1 VPNAEL
7 PPAAYEALVLAL
19 LRLQRLLDAGVV
31 QVDGLDGAAAAA
43 FQAANSQA
51 GDLGRGGFDA
61 LLERLLPWLQQ
72 PSGPLAE
79 ALITAGAGSAGS
91 VAAVRLRAVAAVLS
105 GMALD
110 SGELQRPLPDLPA
123 LAPPLRPAAKTVDFP
138 AADPIQPDPF
148 QADLHPTDLGQ
159 PLPSQPE
166 PLQTQSSQLQLPQA
180 ATPPSDRQRLLR
192 WLAGDGQEL
201 PEQLPTL
208 LRLFSQL
215 ADQGDPELDGLLRR
229 GASRA
234 HQRQRW
240 IRRLPE
246 ALLGRVVLR
255 LQPGRGRLLLDLQ
268 ALLALAWSQAAM
280 PGEPRP
286 NGLPWEALL
295 ELLASPQ
302 PLPTRLIS
310 HHLVQHLGGVDR
322 HQPAAERLLRRARQ
336 LATEAKALPLLA
348 ALEPPSASDTATN
361 ASEASTN
368 NSGAPALAS
377 GPSSSPSAAPDV
389 AWSAALDYAYL
400 ASSGPEASLEA
411 ALAHGLYITN
421 AGLVLFN
428 PFLPRLFERLG
439 LLESCSDEG
448 KPAIVG
454 LEQRS
459 RAVHLLQWLVD
470 GRLDSPE
477 PDLVLN
483 KLLAGID
490 LAAPILPSY
499 SASEDELA
507 IAADLLQAVIDHWPP
522 LRNTSPAGLRETFLQ
537 REGRLDPPSLD
548 QDHWSLQVQRR
559 TVDILIDQI
568 PWSITMLLHRW
579 MAAPLQVSW

>member
-1 VPNAEL
+1 M
-7 PPAAYEALVLAL
+7 
-19 LRLQRLLDAGVV
+19 RLQRLLDAGDV

-43 FQAANSQA
+43 FQAANFQA
-51 GDLGRGGFDA
+51 GDQKRGAFDA

-79 ALITAGAGSAGS
+79 ALITAGAGSA
-91 VAAVRLRAVAAVLS
+91 AAVRLRAVAAVLA

-110 SGELQRPLPDLPA
+110 PGELQLPLPDLPA
-123 LAPPLRPAAKTVDFP
+123 LAPPLGAAATPAAAP
-138 AADPIQPDPF
+138 AASPSKTDPLE
-148 QADLHPTDLGQ
+148 ADLAQSYLDQ

-166 PLQTQSSQLQLPQA
+166 PLQEDQPKADPPQPEARLPGV
-180 ATPPSDRQRLLR
+180 PPSDRQRLLR
-192 WLAGDGQEL
+192 WLAGDGPEL

-229 GASRA
+229 GAARA
-234 HQRQRW
+234 DQRQRW

-255 LQPGRGRLLLDLQ
+255 LQPGRGRLLLDLL

-310 HHLVQHLGGVDR
+310 HHLVQQLGGVDR

-368 NSGAPALAS
+368 NSGAPAPAS
-377 GPSSSPSAAPDV
+377 GPSSSPSAAPDA

-400 ASSGPEASLEA
+400 ASSGPEESLEA
-411 ALAHGLYITN
+411 ALAQGLYIAN

-428 PFLPRLFERLG
+428 PFLPMLFERLG
-439 LLESCSDEG
+439 LLESCTDEG
-448 KPAIVG
+448 KPAIFG

-490 LAAPILPSY
+490 IAAPILPNY

-507 IAADLLQAVIDHWPP
+507 IATDLLRAVIDHWPP

>member
-1 VPNAEL
+1 
-7 PPAAYEALVLAL
+7 VLAL
-19 LRLQRLLDAGVV
+19 LRLQRLLDAGDV
-31 QVDGLDGAAAAA
+31 QVDGLDGTAAAA
-43 FQAANSQA
+43 FQAANFQAANFQA
-51 GDLGRGGFDA
+51 GDQKRGGFDA

-79 ALITAGAGSAGS
+79 ALITAGAGSA
-91 VAAVRLRAVAAVLS
+91 ATVRLRAVATVLA

-110 SGELQRPLPDLPA
+110 PGELQRPLPDLPA
-123 LAPPLRPAAKTVDFP
+123 LAPPLGAAAKTVDFP
-138 AADPIQPDPF
+138 AASPPQADPLE
-148 QADLHPTDLGQ
+148 ADLHPTDLGQ

-166 PLQTQSSQLQLPQA
+166 PLRTQSSQLELPQA
-180 ATPPSDRQRLLR
+180 ATLPSDRQRLLR
-192 WLAGDGQEL
+192 WLAGDGPEL

-229 GASRA
+229 GAARA
-234 HQRQRW
+234 DQRQRW

-268 ALLALAWSQAAM
+268 CLLALAWSQAAM

-310 HHLVQHLGGVDR
+310 HHLVQQLGGVDR

-336 LATEAKALPLLA
+336 LATEANALPLLA

-368 NSGAPALAS
+368 NSGAPAPAS
-377 GPSSSPSAAPDV
+377 GPSSSPSAAPDA

-400 ASSGPEASLEA
+400 ASSRPEESLEA
-411 ALAHGLYITN
+411 ALAQGLYIAN

-428 PFLPRLFERLG
+428 PFLPMLFERLG
-439 LLESCSDEG
+439 LLESCTDEG
-448 KPAIVG
+448 KPAIFG

-490 LAAPILPSY
+490 IAAPILPSY
-499 SASEDELA
+499 SPSEDELA
-507 IAADLLQAVIDHWPP
+507 IATDLLRAVIDHWPP

-537 REGRLDPPSLD
+537 REGRLDPPSQD